1 MRQSCAA
8 FALTVALGLLT
19 ATVVPL
25 TAATSRPK
33 LVVVLVIDQMR
44 ADYIDRFGAD
54 WTGGLKRLV
63 TQGAVFTE
71 AAYPYLDTVTCAGH
85 ATVMTGTFPH
95 LHGIMQNTWWDRE
108 TAHTTTC
115 TEDAR
120 TVAVGYGVGGRTG
133 DSPFRLQVPT
143 FTDLLRAERGAHVV
157 SLSFKADSAIM
168 LAGHGADAV
177 TWFDAQ
183 LNSWQTSSAYGT
195 ERVPAVQQF
204 ASANPVTAD
213 FGKTWD
219 RLLPVSRYLDPD
231 DGLAEAPPAGWT
243 RTFPHVL
250 TGVGGMMDVRFFTQ
264 WLRSPYA
271 DAYLG
276 RFAASLT
283 ADLQLG
289 RHAGTDVLAVGFS
302 TPDYVGHA
310 FGPRSQEEQDI
321 YARLDGTIGTLLE
334 RLDMLVGRGQYVVAM
349 TADHGVTSIPE
360 QRVAAGQDAG
370 RLNSAAIRNVLEQQ
384 LRGTLGGKDLVANVG
399 GGDIYL
405 SPGVYDTLRASPEA
419 TAAAVAALAALPG
432 VQRVF
437 TADDLRGQ
445 TASAD
450 PVRRA
455 AALSYVAGRSGDLII
470 APKPGWMFSASGT
483 THGTANADDQRVP
496 IVLWGQGIKPGRYAV
511 AATPA
516 DIAPTLAALVHLTMP
531 GVEGHALR
539 VAIR

>member
-1 MRQSCAA
+1 
-8 FALTVALGLLT
+8 
-19 ATVVPL
+19 
-25 TAATSRPK
+25 
-33 LVVVLVIDQMR
+33 
-44 ADYIDRFGAD
+44 
-54 WTGGLKRLV
+54 
-63 TQGAVFTE
+63 
-71 AAYPYLDTVTCAGH
+71 
-85 ATVMTGTFPH
+85 
-95 LHGIMQNTWWDRE
+95 
-108 TAHTTTC
+108 
-115 TEDAR
+115 
-120 TVAVGYGVGGRTG
+120 
-133 DSPFRLQVPT
+133 
-143 FTDLLRAERGAHVV
+143 
-157 SLSFKADSAIM
+157 
-168 LAGHGADAV
+168 
-177 TWFDAQ
+177 
-183 LNSWQTSSAYGT
+183 
-195 ERVPAVQQF
+195 
-204 ASANPVTAD
+204 
-213 FGKTWD
+213 
-219 RLLPVSRYLDPD
+219 
-231 DGLAEAPPAGWT
+231 
-243 RTFPHVL
+243 
-250 TGVGGMMDVRFFTQ
+250 
-264 WLRSPYA
+264 
-271 DAYLG
+271 
-276 RFAASLT
+276 
-283 ADLQLG
+283 
-289 RHAGTDVLAVGFS
+289 VLAVGFS

-321 YARLDGTIGTLLE
+321 YARLDGTIGTLLD
-334 RLDMLVGRGQYVVAM
+334 RLDTLVGRGQYVVAM

-399 GGDIYL
+399 GNDIYL

-516 DIAPTLAALVHLTMP
+516 DIAPTLAALVRLTMP
-531 GVEGHALR
+531 GVEGHVLR